1 MLVLLPSDK
10 PTIARV
16 VAVARSRDFMILF
29 ASLER
34 MALLVLESR
43 VGSILFG
50 GRFLFQR
57 IVASRSGFLTNQ
69 FAYADEVSPNY
80 IPVFLMVML
89 QPFSNEKAGSYQSFQ
104 KRSRERK
111 NRVNGMSHQ
120 DIPLAADVERSV
132 GSECSWNIMNFT
144 RLTCVCIFNNLNPK
158 KPPNLGHDSLSHGL
172 CEAIHIYS

>member
-1 MLVLLPSDK
+1 
-10 PTIARV
+10 
-16 VAVARSRDFMILF
+16 MILF

-104 KRSRERK
+104 KRSR
-111 NRVNGMSHQ
+111 
-120 DIPLAADVERSV
+120 
-132 GSECSWNIMNFT
+132 
-144 RLTCVCIFNNLNPK
+144 K
-158 KPPNLGHDSLSHGL
+158 KK
-172 CEAIHIYS
+172 